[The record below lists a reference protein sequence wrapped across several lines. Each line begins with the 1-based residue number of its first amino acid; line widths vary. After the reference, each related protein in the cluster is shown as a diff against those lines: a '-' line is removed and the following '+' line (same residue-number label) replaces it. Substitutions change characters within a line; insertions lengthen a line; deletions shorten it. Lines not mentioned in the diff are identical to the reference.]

1 MTFLLAA
8 VFLPLLLSPLAYIFG
23 RKLGT
28 NFATWFSFSILA
40 ISTILLMIPAMSLK
54 SGSNEGYQESYQ
66 WSQFGNFGLRLDGLS
81 LPFALIIY
89 ILCTVLA
96 LYSKPYMIHK
106 ITETAN
112 EIFRV
117 GPNGSNGARN
127 KNDYAGRNDYHTHRT
142 TNSESQSES
151 NENSDNRIIGSDS
164 PQSQIATYTP
174 KEIKQ
179 YVNTQV
185 GLYFAL
191 YLAFSMGMLG
201 TVLATN
207 LIEFFV
213 FFELM
218 LVPSFFLIAFY
229 GYGAKRRI
237 ALMFFFWTH
246 VGAVVLLLG
255 LLAMGFFAG
264 GFDYDTVRANVKN
277 IPANW
282 MSIIIFSLVIGLGVK
297 LAAFLL
303 HIWLPYAHAEAP
315 TPVSALLSPA
325 MIGIGAYGLLRLWLE
340 LLTGNYTQYSLYI
353 NIWGLATMIYG
364 GAMALMQDDVKKVLA
379 YSSIS
384 QMGYILFGLGSESI
398 LGITGGALFYV
409 THGLGK
415 AILFMMAGSIIL
427 QTGTRSMSKLGGL
440 AGNMPYTAVIT
451 MIGALTI
458 IGIPPTSG
466 FMSEWILF
474 GGVLQTALS
483 QADSFR
489 VVLFGFGILTTVL
502 SSAYILWMY
511 KRIFFG
517 KIPERLVNVKDSSAY
532 ITATMAALAGLTLF
546 LGVYPDPILN
556 PITNYVESVFPQ
568 DSGVLQLPS
577 QTEKSQDRLNSEQP
591 SSGILHSGIGKPDN
605 DFLNKYPTADIV
617 TPARG
622 IEINSG

>member
-8 VFLPLLLSPLAYIFG
+8 VFLPLLLSPLAYILG

-54 SGSNEGYQESYQ
+54 SGSNEGYQESYK

-127 KNDYAGRNDYHTHRT
+127 KNDYVERNDYHTRRT

-151 NENSDNRIIGSDS
+151 NENSYNRIIGSDS

-229 GYGAKRRI
+229 GYGARRRI

-398 LGITGGALFYV
+398 LGITGGALVYV

-532 ITATMAALAGLTLF
+532 ITATMAALAGLTLI

-556 PITNYVESVFPQ
+556 PITSYVESVFPQ

-577 QTEKSQDRLNSEQP
+577 QTEESQDRLKSEQP
-591 SSGILHSGIGKPDN
+591 SSGILHSGIGEPDN
-605 DFLNKYPTADIV
+605 DFLNKYSTADIV